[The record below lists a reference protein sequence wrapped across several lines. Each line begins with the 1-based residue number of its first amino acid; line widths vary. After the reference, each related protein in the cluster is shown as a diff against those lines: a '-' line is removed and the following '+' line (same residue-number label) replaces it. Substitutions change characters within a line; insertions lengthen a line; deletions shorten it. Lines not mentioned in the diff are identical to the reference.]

1 MGDMVLVTSVFLEV
15 RGIPEFASVDATQA
29 MRVPAAID
37 LVKAAACSDAA
48 IALAM
53 INNVVIGDRVL
64 IVGGGDTT
72 CGAAATQLARLA
84 GAAYIAITTGSLIHP
99 VKLLAT
105 KVDDMIGEGRN
116 WMEEPKYLENM
127 FDKIIY
133 CSREVSDPS
142 KTSKVLKSNRD
153 GGKLI
158 HLRSYILSNHRKSE
172 GLSRVLQLLKDKK
185 LEIILDPSSP
195 HPFTEDGVESAYKLY
210 TSGGGR
216 GGIVVEV
223 AL

>member
-29 MRVPAAID
+29 VRVPTAID
-37 LVKAAACSDAA
+37 PVKAAACSDAA

-84 GAAYIAITTGSLIHP
+84 GAAYVAITTGSLIHP
-99 VKLLAT
+99 IKLAT
-105 KVDDMIGEGRN
+105 KVDDVIGEGRN

-158 HLRSYILSNHRKSE
+158 HLRSYILSNHRRSE

-223 AL
+223 T

>member
-1 MGDMVLVTSVFLEV
+1 MVLVTSVFLEV
-15 RGIPEFASVDATQA
+15 RGNPEFASVDVTQA
-29 MRVPAAID
+29 VRVPTAID
-37 LVKAAACSDAA
+37 PVKAAACSDAA

-72 CGAAATQLARLA
+72 CGAAATELARLA

-99 VKLLAT
+99 IKLAT
-105 KVDDMIGEGRN
+105 QVDDVIGEGRY
-116 WMEEPKYLENM
+116 WVLEPKYLENM

-133 CSREVSDPS
+133 CSREDSDPS
-142 KTSKVLKSNRD
+142 KINKVLKSNRD

-158 HLRSYILSNHRKSE
+158 HLRSYNHSNHRRSE
-172 GLSRVLQLLKDKK
+172 GLSKVLQLLKDKK

-210 TSGGGR
+210 TSGGDR

-223 AL
+223 TL

>member
-1 MGDMVLVTSVFLEV
+1 
-15 RGIPEFASVDATQA
+15 
-29 MRVPAAID
+29 
-37 LVKAAACSDAA
+37 
-48 IALAM
+48 
-53 INNVVIGDRVL
+53 
-64 IVGGGDTT
+64 
-72 CGAAATQLARLA
+72 
-84 GAAYIAITTGSLIHP
+84 
-99 VKLLAT
+99 
-105 KVDDMIGEGRN
+105 
-116 WMEEPKYLENM
+116 M

-133 CSREVSDPS
+133 CSREDSDPS
-142 KTSKVLKSNRD
+142 KINKVLKSNRD

-158 HLRSYILSNHRKSE
+158 HLRSHNHSNHRRSE

-223 AL
+223 TLWFRKFLVLMHLERWKLIDCGRYSDNQYSVYGAVILLYFLECYNSSYVEVYMYVRQLSMQDDLFASLNRIIMGFILHR